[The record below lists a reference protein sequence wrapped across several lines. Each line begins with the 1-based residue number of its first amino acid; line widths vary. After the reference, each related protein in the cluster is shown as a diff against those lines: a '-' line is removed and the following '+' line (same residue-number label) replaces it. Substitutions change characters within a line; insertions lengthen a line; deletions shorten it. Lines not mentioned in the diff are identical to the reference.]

1 MLPSFISR
9 YFPSAANEHTVV
21 ILGLDYSGKTTLLY
35 NLKLPGS
42 EITTIPTIGFNV
54 ETVAFGKKKLTLW
67 DVGTGCGI
75 QYLYGMLRYYTDQ
88 AAGVVWLV
96 DSSDTLRFD
105 ESVEEFGKIVEPMDV
120 EKPVLIL
127 ATKQDLPNALLVDTI
142 RAKFAPRLKGRNAF
156 VFGVLLKRQVDVNLE
171 DAFTWLIHAMSPSV
185 DVIPKPPKDPLSDT
199 HTLSSWLAR
208 TETDVPAIDFLEQ
221 FQNVTLSSWD
231 HYTHIRIAYVILT
244 TFGRQKGK
252 NLIFDGIERFI
263 AQSPLSN
270 GRKFHVTMTYFWIQ
284 VVHLGIRNMPD
295 TAAPSDSDFLRFLLL
310 NGHLVEG
317 RLWEGYYSKETM
329 MSPEAKEGVVLPD
342 KRALPNLVG
351 RDVIVAMK
359 N

>member
-35 NLKLPGS
+35 HLKLPGT

-75 QYLYGMLRYYTDQ
+75 QYLYGMLRYYTDH
-88 AAGVVWLV
+88 AAGLVWLV
-96 DSSDTLRFD
+96 DSSDTLRLD
-105 ESVEEFGKIVEPMDV
+105 ESVEEFRKIFVSVDV

-127 ATKQDLPNALLVDTI
+127 ATKQDVPNTIPLDTI
-142 RAKFAPRLKGRNAF
+142 RAKFAPHLKERNAF
-156 VFGVLLKRQVDVNLE
+156 VFGVSITRQADANLE
-171 DAFTWLIHAMSPSV
+171 DAFTWLIHAMSPSAET
-185 DVIPKPPKDPLSDT
+185 IPSAPADPLSNT

-208 TETDVPAIDFLEQ
+208 TETDVPALEFLEQ
-221 FQNVTLSSWD
+221 FQNVTLFSWD

-252 NLIFDGIERFI
+252 NMIFDGIERFI

-270 GRKFHVTMTYFWIQ
+270 GHKFHVTMTYFWIQ
-284 VVHLGIRNMPD
+284 VVHLGIRNLPD
-295 TAAPSDSDFLRFLLL
+295 AAERRDSDFLRFLLL

-317 RLWEGYYSKETM
+317 RL
-329 MSPEAKEGVVLPD
+329 
-342 KRALPNLVG
+342 
-351 RDVIVAMK
+351 
-359 N
+359 